1 MTIRNLMQTGLIK
14 TSNAALSLRHKL
26 ERKPKDE
33 LVHLMRSMDLDDE
46 TILDILDYIVAR
58 IEEQAEKEADNA

>member
-26 ERKPKDE
+26 ERTPKDE
-33 LVHLMRSMDLDDE
+33 LIDALKTSEISDDVLVDLLNFLMQRL
-46 TILDILDYIVAR
+46 
-58 IEEQAEKEADNA
+58 EEEADNA